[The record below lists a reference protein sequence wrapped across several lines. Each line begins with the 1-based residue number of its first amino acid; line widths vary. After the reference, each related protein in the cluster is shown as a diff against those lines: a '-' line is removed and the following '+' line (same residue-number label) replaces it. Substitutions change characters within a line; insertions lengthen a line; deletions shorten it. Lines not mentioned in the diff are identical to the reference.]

1 MSKIV
6 TFSPNAKEEL
16 IKGVNILA
24 DVVGVTL
31 GPKGRNVVI
40 DTYGAPAVTKDGVT
54 VASQVAL
61 EDPIQNLGAQ
71 IVKQAASKTAKI
83 AGDGTTTATVLAQAL
98 INEGKKLIDS
108 GVSPITVKREYEHL
122 LERTTLEV
130 LKCSKPVTLEN
141 VKQIATISANNDEV
155 IGSLIYEG
163 FTFVGTDGTIAVED
177 SKLNDTYVST
187 IEGASLNTG
196 YLSPYF
202 VTDPVKSEVVYEN
215 PLILITDK
223 KIRHTQEIVPAL
235 EIAAKLSKPLIIISD
250 ELEANALALLVL
262 NRVRAGL
269 PVAALR
275 APGFGDRRAELLKD
289 LATLTNATLISDIQS
304 LRLEDL
310 KLDQLGSCEKII
322 VSKDKTLI
330 MKPKSDAAKLN
341 LRIEEIKTLLSDPS
355 NTSYVTEKLN
365 ERLANLT
372 GRIAVLYVGAATE
385 TEVKEKKDRID
396 DALRATKSAIAL
408 GYVKG
413 GGLTLFLA
421 AQKLNIRYDENET
434 SIDPTKE
441 AFFKALNAPYKLI
454 QKNANIN
461 NVPPL
466 SDDEAINCLTGEVV
480 NFEEAGII
488 DPTLVIIEALTNA
501 VSAANM
507 VLLSEATIHSIQPKY
522 DPRAGQ
528 AEFDNPYE

>member
-98 INEGKKLIDS
+98 INEGKKLIDA
-108 GVSPITVKREYEHL
+108 GISPITIKREYEHL
-122 LERTTLEV
+122 LDLTKSEV

-141 VKQIATISANNDEV
+141 VKQIATISANNDDA
-155 IGSLIYEG
+155 IGNLIYEG

-202 VTDPVKSEVVYEN
+202 VTDPIKSEVVYEN

-269 PVAALR
+269 PVVALR
-275 APGFGDRRAELLKD
+275 APGFGDRRAELLRD

-310 KLDQLGSCEKII
+310 KLDQLGSCEKIV

-330 MKPKSDAAKLN
+330 MKPKSDASKLA
-341 LRIEEIKTLLSDPS
+341 LRIEEIKGLLSDPG

-408 GYVKG
+408 GYVEG
-413 GGLTLFLA
+413 GGFTLARLS
-421 AQKLNIRYDENET
+421 QQIDRTNEI
-434 SIDPTKE
+434 SE
-441 AFFKALNAPYKLI
+441 AFSKAIYTPFATIL
-454 QKNANIN
+454 KNANIELKNVHDVTN
-461 NVPPL
+461 NLQLGYDSLREIPVNL
-466 SDDEAINCLTGEVV
+466 EEV
-480 NFEEAGII
+480 GII
-488 DPTLVIIEALTNA
+488 DPTLVVVEALTNA